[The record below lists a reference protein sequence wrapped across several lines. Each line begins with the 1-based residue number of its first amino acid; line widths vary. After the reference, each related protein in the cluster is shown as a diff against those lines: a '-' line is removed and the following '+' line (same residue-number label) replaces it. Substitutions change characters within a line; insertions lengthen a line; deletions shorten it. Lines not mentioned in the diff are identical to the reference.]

1 MKKRQGDWRKKVF
14 CLLLSLM
21 VVFSQMGFAFAE
33 TGLNL
38 SENPQIGQ
46 TEKPQAG
53 GATQEAEQPQISE
66 KPQGAETS
74 AEEES
79 RQMPQE
85 KTADELLSVANQL
98 AEANCR

>member
-1 MKKRQGDWRKKVF
+1 MKKKQGDWRKKVF
-14 CLLLSLM
+14 CLLLGLM

-66 KPQGAETS
+66 KPQGAERMRKKNRGRCRRRK
-74 AEEES
+74 
-79 RQMPQE
+79 RQM
-85 KTADELLSVANQL
+85 
-98 AEANCR
+98 NC